1 MLGGHLITS
10 HRMQLIQ
17 RTFGFVILGEKN
29 GLEVTRFGEILLL
42 EIVIFKQ

>member
-10 HRMQLIQ
+10 HQMQLIQ
-17 RTFGFVILGEKN
+17 RTFGFVILGKKWA
-29 GLEVTRFGEILLL
+29 EVTRFQEILLL